1 MGWVPR
7 CYNSCSFLV
16 FIPLSILT
24 HRMVLLMI
32 KMCLPTSVNV
42 IKQSFADITTG
53 NLNLF
58 NPSQVYPDPC
68 LLSVELTIL
77 SWWLSYFK
85 IVRNLSMSS
94 DLKSLSACSEY
105 LSAFMISPQQ
115 PSSGFPG
122 LISYLIDTDSTY
134 ISFSPLLIKIYYVH
148 VWLKVKEL
156 GLTWLM
162 FCYNWFQ
169 WSPWREHTH
178 HAFFY

>member
-16 FIPLSILT
+16 FIPLSILI
-24 HRMVLLMI
+24 HGMVLLMI
-32 KMCLPTSVNV
+32 KICLPTSVNA

-58 NPSQVYPDPC
+58 SPLQVYPDPC

-94 DLKSLSACSEY
+94 DLKSLSAC
-105 LSAFMISPQQ
+105 Q
-115 PSSGFPG
+115 
-122 LISYLIDTDSTY
+122 STY
-134 ISFSPLLIKIYYVH
+134 LPSWSHHSNFLLAFLGSLVILLIQILLTFLSVH
-148 VWLKVKEL
+148 FWSKYIMCMCGLKSR
-156 GLTWLM
+156 
-162 FCYNWFQ
+162 N
-169 WSPWREHTH
+169 
-178 HAFFY
+178 